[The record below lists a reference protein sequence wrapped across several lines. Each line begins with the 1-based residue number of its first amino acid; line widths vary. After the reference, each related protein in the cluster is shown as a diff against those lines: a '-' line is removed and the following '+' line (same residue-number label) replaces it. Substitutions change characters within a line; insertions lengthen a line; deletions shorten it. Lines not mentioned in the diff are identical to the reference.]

1 MEVSHFE
8 LVWKPQSPATP
19 IGQSGVDR
27 VFQGYFLK
35 ISNLE
40 DKPYSFALSFVA
52 APAAVAERSLAGNT
66 VIFTDTPGG
75 NNALGTLNGT
85 IGSTVFTPTTGNITI
100 PAQATALI
108 AMLPS
113 AFNGLP
119 VDPSPLN
126 TPNFEVRGFVR
137 IRLPAVFKVIQT
149 PLGPRFIRAAQSDK
163 PVRVMLT
170 PQHRATYYT
179 AAGAL
184 SDQTQSSIPTAS
196 GAAVNSV
203 PPDQPFVFP
212 FPLEIDLN
220 RLERM
225 SALVDDEDRG
235 AMLAALLSALDDP
248 KVNLA
253 GMNTMLAKA
262 GIELALEK
270 RKPKVGPS
278 PVPAE

>member
-8 LVWKPQSPATP
+8 LIWKPQSPATP

-52 APAAVAERSLAGNT
+52 APATVAERSLAGNT
-66 VIFTDTPGG
+66 VVFIDTPGG

-85 IGSTVFTPTTGNITI
+85 IASTVFTLSTGTITI
-100 PAQATALI
+100 PAQATALV
-108 AMLPS
+108 AVLPS

-119 VDPSPLN
+119 VDPTPLAGQ
-126 TPNFEVRGFVR
+126 NFEVRGFVR
-137 IRLPAVFKVIQT
+137 IRLPAVFKTVQT
-149 PLGPRFIRAAQSDK
+149 PLGPRFVRAAQSDR

-179 AAGAL
+179 ATGVL

-196 GAAVNSV
+196 GAAVNMV
-203 PPDQPFVFP
+203 PPDQPFIFP
-212 FPLEIDLN
+212 FPVELDIS

-225 SALVDDEDRG
+225 SALVEDEDRG
-235 AMLAALLSALDDP
+235 TMLAALLSSLDDP
-248 KVNLA
+248 KLNLA
-253 GMNTMLAKA
+253 GMNAMLAKA

-270 RKPKVGPS
+270 RKAKAGPS